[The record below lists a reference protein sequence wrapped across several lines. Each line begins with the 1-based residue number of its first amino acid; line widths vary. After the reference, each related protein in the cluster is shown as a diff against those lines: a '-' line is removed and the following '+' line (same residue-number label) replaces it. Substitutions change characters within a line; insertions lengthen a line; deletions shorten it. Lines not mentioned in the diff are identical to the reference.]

1 MLQGFSA
8 SILIK
13 CLKWFLVGNEGSVN
27 GSCYNLSAYCISA
40 LSLGRGWGWGCSE
53 WGQPMQSLLSP
64 PSLKYLGSR
73 TSEKVKNKILELPH
87 DITLASHLLILEIIQ
102 SYSNLKFTWGL
113 SCVWEYLDFFFLFF
127 LPSSKAKFN
136 AIRCLNYFFQWEMFF
151 SYLIKLKMWLLRYT
165 FFKWGP
171 QFNFLPCLVP
181 KLCLFTSASDP
192 WSVLGFNIALVIHV
206 FSVVLLCNH
215 GLYFCDICTM
225 HLTV

>member
-1 MLQGFSA
+1 MFSWLLFLWLLTAYWSFYKIILSSLVEEQDPGA
-8 SILIK
+8 SSWYHSCFSSFNFGDHTVLFEPQIHMRAIL
-13 CLKWFLVGNEGSVN
+13 CLRIF
-27 GSCYNLSAYCISA
+27 
-40 LSLGRGWGWGCSE
+40 R
-53 WGQPMQSLLSP
+53 
-64 PSLKYLGSR
+64 
-73 TSEKVKNKILELPH
+73 
-87 DITLASHLLILEIIQ
+87 
-102 SYSNLKFTWGL
+102 
-113 SCVWEYLDFFFLFF
+113 FFFLFF
-127 LPSSKAKFN
+127 LHSSKAKFN

>member
-1 MLQGFSA
+1 MRRHHTRVSVGHGRVKMPWNFLPSFMWVFLNWCFLGCCFFDCLLLIGV
-8 SILIK
+8 SIRLFYPA
-13 CLKWFLVGNEGSVN
+13 W
-27 GSCYNLSAYCISA
+27 
-40 LSLGRGWGWGCSE
+40 W
-53 WGQPMQSLLSP
+53 
-64 PSLKYLGSR
+64 
-73 TSEKVKNKILELPH
+73 KNKILELPH